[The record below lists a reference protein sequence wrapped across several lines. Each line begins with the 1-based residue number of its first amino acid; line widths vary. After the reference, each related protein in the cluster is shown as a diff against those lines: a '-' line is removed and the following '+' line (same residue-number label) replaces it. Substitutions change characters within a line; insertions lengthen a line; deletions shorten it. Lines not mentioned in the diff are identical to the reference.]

1 MTEQLFPVHSPAFLP
16 ALARLFTEGHNL
28 VFWNDADREFT
39 QDVDALAL
47 DNATVLRLDQTPLLK
62 VKRLLEAAPAAN
74 WLLYSPAP
82 VPVPVDDWLLDARVR
97 GKAFSADTASMQ
109 LDELGLVSHTLRPH
123 LKQRAK
129 FLRAKDRLERLK
141 RWVDPQDSA
150 ADLDRKMLAVLTR
163 ADTPDAAGIFLKVFA
178 ALAAEGADLDTT
190 PKVLAEMA
198 ALDVLPAFWQLA
210 VQAFGPSVAVGDEDL
225 AGARAPSLRGLLYRL
240 LVTDF
245 ANAVGAVPPSLK
257 QFVMPDRAHAAHASV
272 FASRWRSDMANF
284 ASYDKLAG
292 LVAQDLHITPL
303 LGHLPADLLAEA
315 MTFESIE
322 KRIIADLK
330 GRIMAGH
337 GANMDAVRALM
348 AKRRDGHWAN
358 PLLAGANAHA
368 KALSASYDALEA
380 AASFFELQARHSQ
393 GFSFASAD
401 AALADY
407 RSELFRFDQL
417 YRAFMF
423 ATVAVEPMG
432 WSLLHELR
440 ERMEEAYSGWFI
452 GQLASAW
459 DGVLGGEAGLLKTW
473 RLADVPR
480 QAAFYSHYVA
490 PCFGAAGPKRV
501 YVVISDAFRYEAAEE
516 LARELNSRNRVK
528 ARLDA
533 MLGVLPS
540 YTALGMA
547 SLLPHQKMAY
557 KTTDK
562 ANAPLGVTV
571 DGMPTATLEQ
581 RSAVL
586 AKHGGVAIG
595 RDDLMEKG
603 KEKGREFV
611 KPYPLVYVYHD
622 RIDAIGD
629 KLGTETKTFEAT
641 AQAIQ
646 ELSDLVGFIVNNLN
660 GSTIFLTADHGFL
673 YQESA
678 LDEADRTTV
687 QEGMPGVLK
696 SKKRYILGRGLWPT
710 PGAWSG
716 NTANTAGTEPG
727 EGSLDF
733 LLPKGAGRFHFVGGA
748 RFVHGSAMP
757 QEMVVPVLVIKESD
771 SSQARTRTVEVSQLG
786 SSHRVVTNKQRFEF
800 IQNDA
805 VSERVLP
812 VTLVFSI
819 RDGDTPVSDELAVTF
834 DSTSSMLDERK
845 KSVFLTIQ
853 GGTYDRNKDY
863 ALVARDAKTK
873 AEAWRTPLRIDLAFS
888 NDF

>member
-1 MTEQLFPVHSPAFLP
+1 MTPTPPAFLP
-16 ALARLFTEGHNL
+16 ALARLFADGHNL
-28 VFWNDADREFT
+28 VFWNDADGEFT
-39 QDVDALAL
+39 QDVDSVAL
-47 DNATVLRLDQTPLLK
+47 DNVTVLRLDQTPLLK
-62 VKRLLEAAPAAN
+62 VKRELEATPAAN

-82 VPVPVDDWLLDARVR
+82 VPEPVADWLLDARLR

-109 LDELGLVSHTLRPH
+109 LDELGLASQALRPH
-123 LKQRAK
+123 VKERAK
-129 FLRAKDRLERLK
+129 FMRAKDRVERLK
-141 RWVDPQDSA
+141 RWVDPQDTA
-150 ADLDRKMLAVLTR
+150 ADLDRKMLAVLAR

-178 ALAAEGADLDTT
+178 ALAADGADLNAT
-190 PKVLAEMA
+190 PKPLAEMA
-198 ALDVLPAFWQLA
+198 SNELESAFWALA
-210 VQAFGPSVAVGDEDL
+210 EQEFGYATAPITATAAEP
-225 AGARAPSLRGLLYRL
+225 PSLRGLLYRL

-245 ANAVGAVPPSLK
+245 VNAVGAAPAALK
-257 QFVMPDRAHAAHASV
+257 PFVIADRTRAAHASV
-272 FASRWRSDMANF
+272 FASRWRSDMANY
-284 ASYDKLAG
+284 ASYDKLASA
-292 LVAQDLHITPL
+292 VAEELHITPL
-303 LGHLPADLLAEA
+303 LGSLHADQLADA
-315 MTFESIE
+315 MTFEAIE

-330 GRIMAGH
+330 GRIMAGQ
-337 GANMDAVRALM
+337 GANMDAVRSLM
-348 AKRRDGHWAN
+348 ARRRDGHWAN
-358 PLLAGANAHA
+358 PLLAGANDNT

-380 AASFFELQARHSQ
+380 AAGFFELQAVHSQ

-401 AALADY
+401 VAFERY

-417 YRAFMF
+417 YRAFMV
-423 ATVAVEPMG
+423 ATEAVEPMG

-440 ERMEEAYSGWFI
+440 ERMEDAYSGWFI
-452 GQLASAW
+452 GHLASAW
-459 DGVLGGEAGLLKTW
+459 DAVVQGEGGLLHKW
-473 RLADVPR
+473 QLADVPR
-480 QAAFYSHYVA
+480 QASFYDHYVA
-490 PCFGAAGPKRV
+490 PSFGGGGPKRV
-501 YVVISDAFRYEAAEE
+501 YVVISDAFRFEAAEE

-528 ARLDA
+528 ARLEA

-547 SLLPHQKMAY
+547 SLLPHQKVAY
-557 KTTDK
+557 KNK
-562 ANAPLGVTV
+562 ATLDITV

-581 RSAVL
+581 RSAIL
-586 AKHGGVAIG
+586 ARHGGVAIG

-603 KEKGREFV
+603 KDKGREFV
-611 KPYPLVYVYHD
+611 KPYQVVYVYHD

-629 KLGTETKTFEAT
+629 KRSTETKTFEAT
-641 AQAIQ
+641 EQAIK

-660 GSTIFLTADHGFL
+660 GSTIYLTADHGFL

-678 LDEADRTTV
+678 LEEADRTMV

-696 SKKRYILGRGLWPT
+696 SKKRYILGRGLWPMA
-710 PGAWSG
+710 GAWAG

-727 EGSLDF
+727 DGSVDF
-733 LLPKGAGRFHFVGGA
+733 LVPKGAGRFHFVGGA

-757 QEMVVPVLVIKESD
+757 QEIVVPVLIIKESD
-771 SSQARTRTVEVSQLG
+771 TSQTRTRTVAVSQLG

-805 VSERVLP
+805 VSDRVLP

-819 RDGDTPVSDELAVTF
+819 HDGDAPVSDEQSITF

-845 KSVFLTIQ
+845 RSIFLTIQ
-853 GGTYDRNKDY
+853 AGTYDRNKDY

>member
-1 MTEQLFPVHSPAFLP
+1 VTAFQPAFLP
-16 ALARLFTEGHNL
+16 ALTRLFTEGNNL
-28 VFWNDADREFT
+28 VFWNDAEGEFT
-39 QDVDALAL
+39 QDVDALTL
-47 DNATVLRLDQTPLLK
+47 DNAKLLRLDQTPLLQ
-62 VKRLLEAAPAAN
+62 VKLDLETAPTAN
-74 WLLYSPAP
+74 WLLYSPTAVPEP
-82 VPVPVDDWLLDARVR
+82 VADWLLDARLR

-109 LDELGLVSHTLRPH
+109 LDELGLASHALRPH
-123 LKQRAK
+123 LKQRGK
-129 FLRAKDRLERLK
+129 FLRAKDRVERLK
-141 RWVDPQDSA
+141 RWVDPQDA
-150 ADLDRKMLAVLTR
+150 APDLDRKMLAVLAR

-178 ALAAEGADLDTT
+178 ALAADVAGGADLSAT
-190 PKVLAEMA
+190 PKPLADIATNE
-198 ALDVLPAFWQLA
+198 LEPAFWALA
-210 VQAFGPSVAVGDEDL
+210 EQEFGYHPNGPAANTEP
-225 AGARAPSLRGLLYRL
+225 PSLRGLLYSL

-245 ANAVGAVPPSLK
+245 ANAVGSAPPALK
-257 QFVMPDRAHAAHASV
+257 PFVITDRARAAHASV
-272 FASRWRSDMANF
+272 FASRWRSDMANY
-284 ASYDKLAG
+284 ASYDKLANV
-292 LVAQDLHITPL
+292 VADELHITPL
-303 LGHLPADLLAEA
+303 LGHLPADLLADA
-315 MTFESIE
+315 MTFEAIE

-337 GANMDAVRALM
+337 GANMDALREVM
-348 AKRRDGHWAN
+348 ARRRDGHWAN
-358 PLLAGANAHA
+358 PLLAGANDNT
-368 KALSASYDALEA
+368 KALSASYDALAA
-380 AASFFELQARHSQ
+380 AASFFELQAAHSQ

-401 AALADY
+401 AAFDRY
-407 RSELFRFDQL
+407 RNELFRFDQL
-417 YRAFMF
+417 YRAFMV
-423 ATVAVEPMG
+423 ATEAVEPMG

-440 ERMEEAYSGWFI
+440 DRMEEAYSGWFI
-452 GQLASAW
+452 GHLASAW
-459 DGVLGGEAGLLKTW
+459 DAVVEGDAGLLNKW
-473 RLADVPR
+473 RLSDVPR
-480 QAAFYSHYVA
+480 QASFYDHYVA
-490 PCFGAAGPKRV
+490 RSLGGAGPKRV
-501 YVVISDAFRYEAAEE
+501 YVVISDAFRFEAAEE

-547 SLLPHQKMAY
+547 SLLPHQKIAY
-557 KTTDK
+557 K
-562 ANAPLGVTV
+562 ANATLDITV
-571 DGMPTATLEQ
+571 DGMPSATLEQ
-581 RSAVL
+581 RSAIL

-603 KEKGREFV
+603 KDKGREFV
-611 KPYPLVYVYHD
+611 KPHQVVYVYHD

-629 KLGTETKTFEAT
+629 KRGTETKTFEAT
-641 AQAIQ
+641 AQAIK
-646 ELSDLVGFIVNNLN
+646 ELSELVGFIVNNLN

-687 QEGMPGVLK
+687 QEGMPGVVK
-696 SKKRYILGRGLWPT
+696 SKKRYILGQGLWPMQ
-710 PGAWSG
+710 GAWAG

-727 EGSLDF
+727 EGSVDF
-733 LLPKGAGRFHFVGGA
+733 LVPKGAGRFHFVGGA

-757 QEMVVPVLVIKESD
+757 QEVVVPVLVIKESD
-771 SSQARTRTVEVSQLG
+771 SDKTRTRTVEVSQLG

-805 VSERVLP
+805 VSDRVLP

-819 RDGDTPVSDELAVTF
+819 RDGDVPVSDEQAVTF

-845 KSVFLTIQ
+845 RSIFLTIQ